1 MLAMATAAGIAV
13 ANIYYNQPMLAQM
26 ERDLPGQA
34 ARLIPTSTQLGYA
47 IGLWLLV
54 PLGDQ
59 VERRRLISLQFVI
72 LAVALLAVAAA
83 PSAVLVLTA
92 SLLVGIC
99 ATVAQQ
105 IVPLAANLAAP
116 ERRGSAVG
124 IVMSG
129 LLAGI
134 LLSRTLA
141 GFVSAHYGW
150 RTMFYISVPMALAG
164 GALMALRL
172 PRSQPQTAIRYPAL
186 LASLWQLWRE
196 FPALRLAAVTQA
208 FLFAA
213 FSVFWSILAF
223 HLEEPRFGYG
233 PDVAGAFGIIGAV
246 GILAAPIAGRIAD
259 KRGPHRTILLGTVLA
274 VASWITFGLWTSIA
288 GLIVGVVVLDFA
300 VQASLISNQH
310 VIFALRPEARSR
322 LNTVFMGAMFF
333 GGAFGSATAV
343 AAWHAGGWRWVSGLG
358 LCFAIAAASRQI
370 AGFGRAAAPRVR

>member
-1 MLAMATAAGIAV
+1 M
-13 ANIYYNQPMLAQM
+13 
-26 ERDLPGQA
+26 
-34 ARLIPTSTQLGYA
+34 
-47 IGLWLLV
+47 

-59 VERRRLISLQFVI
+59 VERRRLISVQFVS

-83 PSAVLVLTA
+83 PSAVLVLCA

-141 GFVSAHYGW
+141 GFVSAHFGW
-150 RTMFYISVPMALAG
+150 RTMFYLSVPMALAAC
-164 GALMALRL
+164 ALMALQL
-172 PRSQPQTAIRYPAL
+172 PRSQPQNAIRYPAL
-186 LASLWQLWRE
+186 IGSLWQLWRE
-196 FPALRLAAVTQA
+196 FPALRLAAVPQA

-213 FSVFWSILAF
+213 FSVFWSTLAF
-223 HLEEPRFGYG
+223 HLEEPRYGYG
-233 PDVAGAFGIIGAV
+233 ADVAGAFGIVGAV

-274 VASWITFGLWTSIA
+274 VVSWLIFGLWTSIA
-288 GLIVGVVVLDFA
+288 GLIVGVIALDFA
-300 VQASLISNQH
+300 VQAPNLKPACH
-310 VIFALRPEARSR
+310 FALRPEARSR

-333 GGAFGSATAV
+333 GGAMGSATAV
-343 AAWHAGGWRWVSGLG
+343 AAWAAGGWRFVSGLG
-358 LCFAIAAASRQI
+358 LCFAIVAAVRQI
-370 AGFGRAAAPRVR
+370 AGFHYTRGN